1 MLHGT
6 SYYMPLRPSGRSCCT
21 RQHAFNVKRTVSEPA
36 IVQLTEAIETEKNE
50 AQGTAAGETEIE
62 VVRVQDLPEK
72 FRPSPSGRAP
82 ATGDVPGPIAELIQE
97 ATLGLTGP
105 EREVFLRRLREEH
118 PGLFS
123 GKSGEERH
131 QPSGGPA
138 EELSEEQFSEEE
150 WQEELTRLL
159 KEEANRFMAAAA
171 GL

>member
-1 MLHGT
+1 MET
-6 SYYMPLRPSGRSCCT
+6 
-21 RQHAFNVKRTVSEPA
+21 KRT
-36 IVQLTEAIETEKNE
+36 EKT
-50 AQGTAAGETEIE
+50 AVGDTAAGEIEME
-62 VVRVQDLPEK
+62 VVEVQDLPEK

-82 ATGDVPGPIAELIQE
+82 ATEDVPGPIAELIQE
-97 ATLGLTGP
+97 ATSGLTGP

-131 QPSGGPA
+131 QPPGGPT
-138 EELSEEQFSEEE
+138 EELSEEEFSEEQFPE
-150 WQEELTRLL
+150 EKWREELTRLL

>member
-1 MLHGT
+1 M
-6 SYYMPLRPSGRSCCT
+6 
-21 RQHAFNVKRTVSEPA
+21 
-36 IVQLTEAIETEKNE
+36 EAIETEKNE

-82 ATGDVPGPIAELIQE
+82 ATEDVPGPIGELIRE
-97 ATLGLTGP
+97 ATSELTDS

-118 PGLFS
+118 PGLFVEENS
-123 GKSGEERH
+123 EDSQQLSGE
-131 QPSGGPA
+131 PS
-138 EELSEEQFSEEE
+138 EEFSEEQFSEEE
-150 WQEELTRLL
+150 WREKLTRLL

>member
-1 MLHGT
+1 M
-6 SYYMPLRPSGRSCCT
+6 
-21 RQHAFNVKRTVSEPA
+21 
-36 IVQLTEAIETEKNE
+36 
-50 AQGTAAGETEIE
+50 E
-62 VVRVQDLPEK
+62 VVEVQDLPEK

-82 ATGDVPGPIAELIQE
+82 ATEDVPSPIAELIWE
-97 ATLGLTGP
+97 ATSGLTGP

-123 GKSGEERH
+123 GETGGDGQEPPEGLPEE
-131 QPSGGPA
+131 
-138 EELSEEQFSEEE
+138 FSEEE

>member
-1 MLHGT
+1 MEVT
-6 SYYMPLRPSGRSCCT
+6 
-21 RQHAFNVKRTVSEPA
+21 K
-36 IVQLTEAIETEKNE
+36 TEKNE
-50 AQGTAAGETEIE
+50 AQGTAAGETEME
-62 VVRVQDLPEK
+62 VVEVQDLPEK

-82 ATGDVPGPIAELIQE
+82 ATEDVPGPLAELIRE
-97 ATLGLTGP
+97 ATSGLTGP

-131 QPSGGPA
+131 QPPGRPT
-138 EELSEEQFSEEE
+138 EELSEEEPSEEQFSEEE
-150 WQEELTRLL
+150 WREELTRLL